1 MSAHNNSTFNDQEI
15 SYAHW
20 LIFGPLSCPVAILGF
35 IGNYLTFQTL
45 HQPQLSCIN
54 SSVFLKFL
62 TTADAATIFFYFI
75 SFIIPVLASEAVV
88 NWMDNS
94 GYYHAIYPLALI
106 SQTCAVYT
114 VVLFS
119 IVRYVNIC
127 HPFGL
132 HAFRTRRVTRMMV
145 SCIFAFAV
153 ICNLPRVFEYIPISL
168 QVFNASCNCTEV
180 RIIRLGE
187 QQLYISIYTSYGYT
201 FGIFV
206 IPVSIVAVLNARL
219 GCLLHRVH
227 REFTGKRSHMP
238 QHIPMKVNLRGNNNI
253 PAIESDTHT
262 EQLEEAH
269 RPRSHIPRG
278 MKTSSNTQLI
288 HARAQVTGRLFC
300 LVSVFIAFQSLPMVD
315 NLMQA
320 FMSDLVKAAFPNYS
334 VFYAICQFSVML
346 NSSLNTVL
354 YCFLGQRFRT
364 TFLKMIYRWL
374 DSCCA
379 FLTHLSCRA
388 CPFKRW

>member
-1 MSAHNNSTFNDQEI
+1 MSAHNNSTFSDRGIN
-15 SYAHW
+15 YAHW
-20 LIFGPLSCPVAILGF
+20 LIFGPLSCPIAILGF
-35 IGNYLTFQTL
+35 IGNYLTLQTL

-62 TTADAATIFFYFI
+62 TIADAATIFFYFI
-75 SFIIPVLASEAVV
+75 SFIIPVLASEGVV

-94 GYYHAIYPLALI
+94 GYYHAIYPLALTA
-106 SQTCAVYT
+106 QTCAVYT

-132 HAFRTRRVTRMMV
+132 HALRTRRVTRMMV
-145 SCIFAFAV
+145 SCIFVFAV
-153 ICNLPRVFEYIPISL
+153 ICNLPRVFEHIPISL
-168 QVFNASCNCTEV
+168 RVFNASCNCTEV
-180 RIIRLGE
+180 RITRLGE

-219 GCLLHRVH
+219 GFLLHHVR
-227 REFTGKRSHMP
+227 REFTEKRDKIP
-238 QHIPMKVNLRGNNNI
+238 QRISVKIHSGGNHN
-253 PAIESDTHT
+253 PAQESDTHT
-262 EQLEEAH
+262 ERIEESYRH
-269 RPRSHIPRG
+269 RNYIPHSE
-278 MKTSSNTQLI
+278 KPSNATKLTY
-288 HARAQVTGRLFC
+288 ARARVTGRLFC

-320 FMSDLVKAAFPNYS
+320 FMSDLVKAIFPNYS

-354 YCFLGQRFRT
+354 YCFLGQRFRR
-364 TFLKMIYRWL
+364 TFAKMVYRWL
-374 DSCCA
+374 DGCYSFLALVSCP
-379 FLTHLSCRA
+379 A
-388 CPFKRW
+388 CPSSR

>member
-15 SYAHW
+15 NYAHW

-45 HQPQLSCIN
+45 HQPQLSCIT

-106 SQTCAVYT
+106 AQTCAVYT

-119 IVRYVNIC
+119 VVRYINIC

-132 HAFRTRRVTRMMV
+132 HALRTRRVTRVMV
-145 SCIFAFAV
+145 SCVFAFAV

-180 RIIRLGE
+180 RTSRLGE

-206 IPVSIVAVLNARL
+206 IPVSIVAILNARL
-219 GCLLHRVH
+219 CFLLHRV
-227 REFTGKRSHMP
+227 RCEFTEKRDQIP
-238 QHIPMKVNLRGNNNI
+238 QHLPMKVKSGGNTN
-253 PAIESDTHT
+253 PALKSDTHT
-262 EQLEEAH
+262 EQPEEAH
-269 RPRSHIPRG
+269 RHRSHIPRG
-278 MKTSSNTQLI
+278 MKTSNNTQLI
-288 HARAQVTGRLFC
+288 HARARVTGRLFC

-320 FMSDLVKAAFPNYS
+320 FISDLVKTTFPNYS

-346 NSSLNTVL
+346 NSSINTVL

-374 DSCCA
+374 DSCYA
-379 FLTHLSCRA
+379 FFTILSCRS
-388 CPFKRW
+388 

>member
-1 MSAHNNSTFNDQEI
+1 MSAHNNSTLNDQEI
-15 SYAHW
+15 NYAQW

-35 IGNYLTFQTL
+35 IGNYLTLQTL
-45 HQPQLSCIN
+45 YQPQLSGIN

-75 SFIIPVLASEAVV
+75 SFIIPVLASKGVV

-106 SQTCAVYT
+106 AQTCAVYT

-119 IVRYVNIC
+119 IVRYVSIC

-132 HAFRTRRVTRMMV
+132 HAFRTRRVTRLMV

-153 ICNLPRVFEYIPISL
+153 ICNLPRVFEHIPINL
-168 QVFNASCNCTEV
+168 RVFNATCNCTEV
-180 RIIRLGE
+180 RITRLGE

-219 GCLLHRVH
+219 GFLLHRVR
-227 REFTGKRSHMP
+227 REFAEKRDKIP
-238 QHIPMKVNLRGNNNI
+238 QRIPMKGNLGGSNN
-253 PAIESDTHT
+253 PALESDIHT
-262 EQLEEAH
+262 DQLEETH
-269 RPRSHIPRG
+269 HFRSHIPG
-278 MKTSSNTQLI
+278 GIEASHNTQII
-288 HARAQVTGRLFC
+288 HARARVTGRLFC

-374 DSCCA
+374 DGFCA
-379 FLTHLSCRA
+379 FFALLSCRT
-388 CPFKRW
+388 CPLNR